1 LRLRERSREAM
12 PLEFPLLLRLLR
24 LPAFRARPRL
34 LVLLLAALFAW
45 LRNAG

>member
-1 LRLRERSREAM
+1 MLRATRA
-12 PLEFPLLLRLLR
+12 LLL
-24 LPAFRARPRL
+24 AAATTL

>member
-1 LRLRERSREAM
+1 MLRATRA
-12 PLEFPLLLRLLR
+12 LLL
-24 LPAFRARPRL
+24 AAATML